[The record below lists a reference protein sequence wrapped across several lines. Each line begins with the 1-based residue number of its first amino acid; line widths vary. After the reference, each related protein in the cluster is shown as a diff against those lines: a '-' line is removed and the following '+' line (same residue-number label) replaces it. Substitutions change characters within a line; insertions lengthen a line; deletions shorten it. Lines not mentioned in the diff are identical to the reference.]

1 LTKRFGGC
9 LSYRN
14 ITGEKTVKKS
24 IVKTM
29 NQSIS
34 RFFGRLSTIFGG
46 EEAQEVALRQPE
58 SQQVTEVKEKQ
69 SVVESK
75 QAVILQS
82 QELDKEIKPESIKI
96 KKINKKQSNNLRNKI
111 IREPTEFIKDPRD
124 IRDVMELMEI
134 PFVALSKHRTAPIIY
149 ESHDGKSKVKISRH
163 TEHYIPSIYD
173 WDIILF
179 VSSKLQET
187 INSKSD
193 IPPRTLIV
201 PKNELIKSIYRHSG
215 KTTDNEIEAALNRLR
230 SALIETTIHNED
242 YRYRGGF
249 GFLDSWGYTERKDI
263 KEFRITLSE
272 WLYSIT
278 CSKGALLKVH
288 PEYFKIT
295 SGIKRFLYRTARKHV
310 GIQNESW
317 IFSIETLYKKSGS
330 EQELRKFKHDLKK
343 SIKDNNTPGYFLE
356 WIDDDGKIS
365 IRFINIR
372 KDIKKALLPPN
383 EQPKP

>member
-1 LTKRFGGC
+1 MR
-9 LSYRN
+9 
-14 ITGEKTVKKS
+14 
-24 IVKTM
+24 
-29 NQSIS
+29 QSIS
-34 RFFGRLSTIFGG
+34 RFLGRLSKSFGG
-46 EEAQEVALRQPE
+46 EEVQEVVLRQSE
-58 SQQVTEVKEKQ
+58 SQQEIEQEPAPKIEVEEKQ
-69 SVVESK
+69 SIEESQTELQILPQTKIEKTKKK
-75 QAVILQS
+75 QA
-82 QELDKEIKPESIKI
+82 DKS
-96 KKINKKQSNNLRNKI
+96 RNKI
-111 IREPTEFIKDPRD
+111 IREPIEFIKDPRD
-124 IRDVMELMEI
+124 IRDVMELMEV

-149 ESHDGKSKVKISRH
+149 ESPDGKSKVKISRH

-201 PKNELIKSIYRHSG
+201 KRNELIKSIYRHSG
-215 KTTDNEIEAALNRLR
+215 RTTYIEMEAALNRLR

-310 GIQNESW
+310 GTQNESW
-317 IFSIETLYKKSGS
+317 TFSIETLYKKSGS

-343 SIKDNNTPGYFLE
+343 SVKDNDIPGYFLE

-365 IRFINIR
+365 LRFINIR
-372 KDIKKALLPPN
+372 KDINKALSPPI
-383 EQPKP
+383 EQQNP